1 MFFCLKKLEQKIQR
15 RSQASSGLCFSSP
28 PPRGGFCG
36 CSCRPKDT
44 TLELEASF
52 LHPVFTLPAVYG
64 EVETVIL
71 QWPQCSH
78 NHSYSY
84 IYCMHFML
92 TMHLHENRLAPSHLP
107 RLTTTVGAPLPWS
120 RRSTCVT
127 NEGADTRG
135 SAGAVQGERW
145 DGRQTHL
152 ALRLGAVQISRCAQ
166 NWATTILLTIS
177 MTVTWEMGPKVKSRV
192 MLGEYSCDYDYKGT
206 M

>member
-71 QWPQCSH
+71 QCPQCSH

-120 RRSTCVT
+120 QRSTCVT

-135 SAGAVQGERW
+135 SAGVVQGQCRSSAGAVQG
-145 DGRQTHL
+145 Q
-152 ALRLGAVQISRCAQ
+152 C
-166 NWATTILLTIS
+166 
-177 MTVTWEMGPKVKSRV
+177 RV
-192 MLGEYSCDYDYKGT
+192 RGETAARHIWHSA
-206 M
+206 